1 MQLSTW
7 GHQMSRPSGIRSLME
22 DIATTAG
29 SSGDGTG
36 ANLSVG
42 NPSPIPEVLETWQ
55 RLSAAALATD
65 FPESGGHYGPSRG
78 THSLVDAVV
87 RYFNAAYGWSIG
99 PENVVVGPGS
109 QMLCFVA
116 TTLFTGP
123 TGPTGPAGSGHRPL
137 VLPCVPDYTGYQGL
151 NLVGSATVGV
161 GATVV
166 PHGER
171 SFRYALDAD
180 ALQQVPDMGMMLVSS
195 PGNPT
200 GRSLTA
206 AELDTLIDTVE
217 RHDALL
223 VVDHAYGRPFPMLTG
238 DALDPVHHPRVINC
252 FTLSKAGLP
261 GERIAFAIGP
271 ADAVSAMVSF
281 MANTVLHAPQ
291 TIQAVVERALDSG
304 ELDVLTQ
311 KVISPYYRDKRQAAE
326 ALLHSLLPDDVDW
339 RLHEGDGGM
348 FCWLWI
354 DHEWFDDLDFYRL
367 LKEEGVFIVPGRHFF
382 GTAGVPGLPG
392 HATRCFRLSLSGE
405 LPDLE
410 RGFKRIGALLTLL
423 RDRSHEADPV

>member
-7 GHQMSRPSGIRSLME
+7 GRQMSRPSGIRSLME
-22 DIATTAG
+22 DIAATAG
-29 SSGDGTG
+29 SSGSTG

-42 NPSPIPEVLETWQ
+42 NPSPLPEVLETWQ
-55 RLSAAALATD
+55 RLSAAALTTD
-65 FPESGGHYGPSRG
+65 FPASGGHYGPSRG
-78 THSLVDAVV
+78 THSLVAAVV
-87 RYFNAAYGWSIG
+87 DYFNAAYGWSIG

-123 TGPTGPAGSGHRPL
+123 SADGHRPL

-161 GATVV
+161 GSRVV
-166 PHGER
+166 PTGDR
-171 SFRYALDAD
+171 AFRYALAAD
-180 ALQQVPDMGMMLVSS
+180 ALQRVPDMGMMLVSS

-206 AELDTLIDTVE
+206 AELDTLIGTAE

-223 VVDHAYGRPFPMLTG
+223 VVDHAYGRPFPMVTG
-238 DALDPVHHPRVINC
+238 DALEPVHHPRVINC
-252 FTLSKAGLP
+252 FTLSKAGIP

-291 TIQAVVERALDSG
+291 TVQAVVERALTGG

-311 KVISPYYRDKRQAAE
+311 KVISPYYRNKRRDAE
-326 ALLHSLLPDDVDW
+326 ALLHGLLPDDVRW

-354 DHEWFDDLDFYRL
+354 DHEWFDDLEFYRL
-367 LKEEGVFIVPGRHFF
+367 LKQEGVFIVPGRHFF
-382 GTAGVPGLPG
+382 GTAETPGLPG

-405 LPDLE
+405 LPELE
-410 RGFKRIGALLTLL
+410 RGFTRIGALLSRL
-423 RDRSHEADPV
+423 RDRSRRADRVPASR